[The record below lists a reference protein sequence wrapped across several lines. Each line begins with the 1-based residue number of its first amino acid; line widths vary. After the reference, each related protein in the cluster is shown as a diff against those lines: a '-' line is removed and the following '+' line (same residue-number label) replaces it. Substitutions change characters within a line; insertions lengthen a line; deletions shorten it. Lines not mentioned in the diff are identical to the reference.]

1 MCPGHQKVAKP
12 KSKKPGYDCVMEG
25 DVCESQ
31 RFCCMELICS
41 KGKDGEKRC
50 IDASEEVKKYG
61 LGGLVTPSS
70 IDDEGDVSYASKSPN
85 QTDFLKKE
93 RDKLNIPPHA
103 LEVMEKA
110 DKKNKL
116 VEASS

>member
-1 MCPGHQKVAKP
+1 
-12 KSKKPGYDCVMEG
+12 MEG

-93 RDKLNIPPHA
+93 LDKLNIPPHA
-103 LEVMEKA
+103 LEVMVKA
-110 DKKNKL
+110 EKKNKL
-116 VEASS
+116 VEAQKR